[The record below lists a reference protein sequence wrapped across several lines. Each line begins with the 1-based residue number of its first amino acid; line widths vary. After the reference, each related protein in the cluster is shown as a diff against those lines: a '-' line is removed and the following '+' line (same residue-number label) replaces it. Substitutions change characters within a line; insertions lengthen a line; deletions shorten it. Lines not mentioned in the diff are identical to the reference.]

1 MPIWLLKT
9 RQSVRRLTREQMDLH
24 MSQTTGRKDQKYENK
39 YEHISA
45 YCKQPFTGK

>member
-1 MPIWLLKT
+1 MDIKEAAVGT
-9 RQSVRRLTREQMDLH
+9 EADKRANGFAYVADNRQKGLE
-24 MSQTTGRKDQKYENK
+24 YENK